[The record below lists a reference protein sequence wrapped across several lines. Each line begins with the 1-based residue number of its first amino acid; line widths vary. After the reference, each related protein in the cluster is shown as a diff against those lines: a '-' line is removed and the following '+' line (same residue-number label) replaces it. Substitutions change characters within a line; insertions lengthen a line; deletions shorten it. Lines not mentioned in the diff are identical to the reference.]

1 MKFPIRIQ
9 SFTFKTKMF
18 LAFASAFIIVII
30 IIGTAIFLFNV
41 DNMKKNTHSL
51 SNILSTQF
59 SKTIDL
65 YFEDID
71 RVSLAIFTDPYVQ
84 DMLEHYDTEEVTN
97 DIDNRKDL
105 YPKIFNQIYPNED
118 IEGVTI
124 YTTDKTAFTYQEGS
138 GMELQYREADPQ
150 WMAQLDGLKK
160 DAFLLLP
167 TRQVT
172 ISKEEKQVV
181 SFVRHIYGI
190 PRRNKIGSLKIDIN
204 VNVFDKLLE
213 LDKLEELEE
222 YLHVFVLTDENQVIY
237 DQEREAIGDTLHIN
251 LPNAT
256 NDLAQNWTLTWNDR
270 SYLSASNSSA
280 FTGWQ
285 SLLLVDNHFIIS
297 ERNQILLFMVG
308 SGLITILIIAIISY
322 SLSYSLSKP
331 LILLRKK
338 MERVESGDLADR
350 MDLTN
355 NEELNVLIRVYNSML
370 DSINKLI
377 TEVYQ
382 SSIAEKNA
390 KISAL
395 QSQINPHFLYNTLNV
410 MKSSSRVKG
419 VEEVAVLAESLAD
432 LFKYTAV
439 GLNRKVMVAEEI
451 EHIHNYMRI
460 QQYRFVGRFDKEIS
474 VSEEAKHARIPKL
487 LVQPIVENAVIHGL
501 KHTKKNGI
509 IRVRIDKEAEFL
521 HIEVTD
527 NGQGMDAE
535 TLTTLSERIRNNKV
549 DSDETSV
556 GLINVAQRIRLLY
569 GYRYRLE
576 MESEKDRGTRMVMKI
591 PFEEGSSYT

>member
-1 MKFPIRIQ
+1 MKSPMHSI
-9 SFTFKTKMF
+9 TFKTKIF
-18 LAFASAFIIVII
+18 LAFASAFIVVIL

-84 DMLEHYDTEEVTN
+84 DMLEHYDKEEITN

-138 GMELQYREADPQ
+138 GMELQYREHDPQ
-150 WMAQLDGLKK
+150 WTAQLDRLAK
-160 DAFLLLP
+160 DAFMLLP
-167 TRQVT
+167 TKKVS

-190 PRRNKIGSLKIDIN
+190 PKRNKIGSLKIDIN

-213 LDKLEELEE
+213 LDKLEELGE
-222 YLHVFVLTDENQVIY
+222 YLHVFVLTEENQVIY
-237 DQEREAIGDTLHIN
+237 DQEREEIGETLNIDLPDTAN
-251 LPNAT
+251 E
-256 NDLAQNWTLTWNDR
+256 LAQNWTLTWNDR
-270 SYLSASNSSA
+270 SYLSTSNSSS

-285 SLLLVDNHFIIS
+285 SVLLVDNHFIIS

-331 LILLRKK
+331 LTLLRKK

-390 KISAL
+390 KISTL

-432 LFKYTAV
+432 LFKYTMV
-439 GLNRKVMVAEEI
+439 GLNKKVMVAEEI
-451 EHIHNYMRI
+451 EHIHNYIRI

-474 VSEEAKHARIPKL
+474 ISEEAKYAFIPKL
-487 LVQPIVENAVIHGL
+487 LIQPIVENAVIHGL
-501 KHTKKNGI
+501 KHTKKNGVI
-509 IRVRIDKEAEFL
+509 TIRIYKETDVL

-527 NGQGMDAE
+527 NGQGMDVR
-535 TLTTLSERIRNNKV
+535 TLTQLQKRIQNKKM
-549 DSDETSV
+549 DSDATSV

-576 MESEKDRGTRMVMKI
+576 IASEKDRGTHMVIKI
-591 PFEEGSSYT
+591 PFEKESG